1 MKNIIDYYE
10 NLDISGFKEIEPNFI
25 KELRKR
31 KKATMQINYTNFLN
45 YTDTLYKTD
54 KAFDDSQTDRLNRHR
69 HLEPDSAEFLASLI
83 ISKNTQNILEIGTS
97 TGYSTLWLAYA
108 LHNINQNSQSNAS
121 LTSIDIDEWRL
132 LTARNHLRTL
142 QLDSHVTL
150 QQVDAKD
157 FLSQSNEHFDVI
169 FLDAERKFY
178 HEYVADFKRLLDF
191 GDVLIVDNVISHA
204 DEVVEFLA
212 QFKDDDNYLC
222 STLLIGAGLFLAV
235 KQTKG

>member
-1 MKNIIDYYE
+1 M
-10 NLDISGFKEIEPNFI
+10 SFQQFKI
-25 KELRKR
+25 
-31 KKATMQINYTNFLN
+31 
-45 YTDTLYKTD
+45 YTDTLYQTD

-83 ISKNTQNILEIGTS
+83 ISKNAQNILEIGTS

-108 LHNINQNSQSNAS
+108 LRRINQNSQSNAS

-142 QLDSHVTL
+142 QLEGHVTL

-169 FLDAERKFY
+169 FWTQNASF
-178 HEYVADFKRLLDF
+178 
-191 GDVLIVDNVISHA
+191 IMSM
-204 DEVVEFLA
+204 
-212 QFKDDDNYLC
+212 
-222 STLLIGAGLFLAV
+222 
-235 KQTKG
+235 